1 MEKDILVLSV
11 NIKEGEVVKILD
23 LDMDYFMKSVATSIF
38 EDETARL
45 SEDDFGKDVW
55 DEEEVRSFLENN
67 LGLSKNWKIRG
78 RIVRG
83 HNEALLYW
91 KELIKRGELSVPFEV
106 IHVDSH
112 ADLGLGYSSWSY
124 IRKTLLSYPVE
135 DRPDH
140 AVHKDLHGNTRAEGI
155 GDYLL
160 FAIAYRWISNLVYC
174 GNPKRDC
181 NDYILDTL
189 KNFKEKPICGRPV
202 ENTIQLLYNPN
213 ARIPKNSD
221 SEFIK
226 RLYIDES
233 KKEPEVPFT
242 IIPSIEDV
250 HFNGDFDFA
259 VLAQSPNYTPQSADF
274 IMDIFR
280 DYIVEE

>member
-1 MEKDILVLSV
+1 M
-11 NIKEGEVVKILD
+11 
-23 LDMDYFMKSVATSIF
+23 
-38 EDETARL
+38 
-45 SEDDFGKDVW
+45 
-55 DEEEVRSFLENN
+55 
-67 LGLSKNWKIRG
+67 
-78 RIVRG
+78 
-83 HNEALLYW
+83 
-91 KELIKRGELSVPFEV
+91 
-106 IHVDSH
+106 
-112 ADLGLGYSSWSY
+112 
-124 IRKTLLSYPVE
+124 
-135 DRPDH
+135 
-140 AVHKDLHGNTRAEGI
+140 
-155 GDYLL
+155 
-160 FAIAYRWISNLVYC
+160 
-174 GNPKRDC
+174 
-181 NDYILDTL
+181 
-189 KNFKEKPICGRPV
+189 

-280 DYIVEE
+280 DYIVGE